1 MWEDGRCYKVSTP
14 PEDCEGMYDIKT
26 KNDLQTVNVGEEE
39 KVEDLLFVDCI
50 TFDEKYNLI
59 KVQPP

>member
-1 MWEDGRCYKVSTP
+1 MWEDGRCYKVRTP

-26 KNDLQTVNVGEEE
+26 KNELQTVNVDEEE

-50 TFDEKYNLI
+50 TFYQNYKSF
-59 KVQPP
+59 